1 MSNKSFPDLDAYNE
15 FTNDKQIKVLSWNLW
30 WKFEN
35 YLDRQKLIFDEL
47 KVLSPDILCLQE
59 VWEDSENSQAKK
71 IADLFEY
78 EYTYSKSFEIDG
90 VSFGNAIISKFP
102 ILKSSSHLIPTPSEF
117 NENRTLIHSEI
128 SYADNKID
136 ILCTH
141 LNYRYDQS
149 DIRQNQVEFILEYI
163 SKLENSKFPCILCGD
178 FNADPLS
185 DEIMLITGLKS
196 PIKRTVLR
204 DAWQIT
210 NRKDVGYTWS
220 NINSYAKK
228 TLEVD
233 RRIDYIF
240 VGKPARNGTGHPL
253 KSILVGTTPKGN
265 IYPSDHF
272 GIMTYL
278 EG

>member
-1 MSNKSFPDLDAYNE
+1 MPDKSFPDLDSYDELANS
-15 FTNDKQIKVLSWNLW
+15 KQIKVLSWNLW

-35 YLDRQKLIFDEL
+35 YLDRQNLILSEL
-47 KVLSPDILCLQE
+47 KKLDPDILCLQE
-59 VWEDSENSQAKK
+59 VWEDADNSQAKK
-71 IADLFEY
+71 ISDLLGCEY
-78 EYTYSKSFEIDG
+78 IYSKSFEIDG

-102 ILKSSSHLIPTPSEF
+102 ILNSSSHLIPTAVAF
-117 NENRTLIHSEI
+117 NENRTLLHSVVNYN
-128 SYADNKID
+128 SCKID

-141 LNYRYDQS
+141 LNYKYNQS
-149 DIRQNQVEFILEYI
+149 DIRQNQVNFILEYI
-163 SKLENSKFPCILCGD
+163 SNLEKSEFPIILCGD

-185 DEIMLITGLKS
+185 DEIMQITGLKS

-210 NRKDVGYTWS
+210 NCDESGYTWS
-220 NINSYAKK
+220 NKNSYAKRN
-228 TLEVD
+228 LEVD

-240 VGKPARNGTGHPL
+240 VGIPAKRGVGHPL
-253 KSILVGTTPKGN
+253 KSVLVGTSPKDSV
-265 IYPSDHF
+265 YPSDHF

>member
-1 MSNKSFPDLDAYNE
+1 MPDKSYSDLDAYPE
-15 FTNDKQIKVLSWNLW
+15 LAYSKEIKVLSWNLW

-35 YLDRQKLIFDEL
+35 YLERQKLIFNEL
-47 KVLSPDILCLQE
+47 LILNPDILCLQE
-59 VWEDSENSQAKK
+59 VWEDSDGSQAKK
-71 IADLFEY
+71 IADLFGY

-102 ILKSSSHLIPTPSEF
+102 ILNSSSHKIPTATEF
-117 NENRTLIHSEI
+117 NENRTLMHSVVNYDGFE
-128 SYADNKID
+128 ID

-141 LNYRYDQS
+141 LNYKYDQS
-149 DIRQNQVEFILEYI
+149 NIRQNQVAFILEYI
-163 SKLENSKFPCILCGD
+163 SKLKKPKFPTILCGD

-185 DEIMLITGLKS
+185 EEIMQITGLKS
-196 PIKRTVLR
+196 SIKGTVLR

-210 NRKDVGYTWS
+210 NRDDPGYTWS
-220 NINSYAKK
+220 NNNYYAKRS
-228 TLEVD
+228 LEVD

-240 VGKPARNGTGHPL
+240 VSKPTSKGLGHPI
-253 KSILVGTTPKGN
+253 KSILVGASPKDN
-265 IYPSDHF
+265 IFPSDHF

>member
-1 MSNKSFPDLDAYNE
+1 MPDKSFSDLDAYGE
-15 FTNDKQIKVLSWNLW
+15 LTHSKQIKVLSWNLW

-35 YLDRQKLIFDEL
+35 YLDRQKLIFNEL
-47 KVLSPDILCLQE
+47 EELDPDILCLQE
-59 VWEDSENSQAKK
+59 VWEDSDGSQAKK
-71 IADLFEY
+71 ISDLFGY

-102 ILKSSSHLIPTPSEF
+102 ILNSSSHLIPTDKKF
-117 NENRTLIHSEI
+117 NENRRLLHSVVN
-128 SYADNKID
+128 YAGFEID

-141 LNYRYDQS
+141 LNYKYDQS
-149 DIRQNQVEFILEYI
+149 HIRQNQVAFILEYI
-163 SKLENSKFPCILCGD
+163 SKLEKLKFPTILCGD

-185 DEIMLITGLKS
+185 DEIMKITGLKS
-196 PIKRTVLR
+196 AIKGTVLR
-204 DAWQIT
+204 DVWQIT
-210 NRKDVGYTWS
+210 NRNDFGYTWS
-220 NINSYAKK
+220 NNNCYAKK
-228 TLEVD
+228 NLEID

-240 VGKPARNGTGHPL
+240 VSNPTLKGLGHPI
-253 KSILVGTTPKGN
+253 KSILVGTSPKNN

>member
-1 MSNKSFPDLDAYNE
+1 MPDKSFSDLDAYPE
-15 FTNDKQIKVLSWNLW
+15 LTNNKQIKVLSWNLW

-35 YLDRQKLIFDEL
+35 YLDRQKLIFNEL
-47 KVLSPDILCLQE
+47 RELNPDILCLQE
-59 VWEDSENSQAKK
+59 VWEDSDGSQAKK
-71 IADLFEY
+71 IADLLGY

-102 ILKSSSHLIPTPSEF
+102 ILNSSSHLIPTATKF
-117 NENRTLIHSEI
+117 NENRTLLHNVVNYEG
-128 SYADNKID
+128 YKINV
-136 ILCTH
+136 LCTH
-141 LNYRYDQS
+141 LNYKYDQS
-149 DIRQNQVEFILEYI
+149 NIRQNQVAFILEYI
-163 SKLENSKFPCILCGD
+163 SKFEISNFPTILCGD

-185 DEIMLITGLKS
+185 EEIMQITGLRS
-196 PIKRTVLR
+196 PIKETVLR

-210 NRKDVGYTWS
+210 NRDETGYTWS
-220 NINSYAKK
+220 NNNYYAKR

-240 VGKPARNGTGHPL
+240 VGKPTSKGLGHPI
-253 KSILVGTTPKGN
+253 KSLLVGTSPKDN

>member
-1 MSNKSFPDLDAYNE
+1 MPDKSFSDLDAYAE
-15 FTNDKQIKVLSWNLW
+15 LTNNKQIKVLSWNLW

-35 YLDRQKLIFDEL
+35 YLDRQKLIFNELREL
-47 KVLSPDILCLQE
+47 KPDILCLQE
-59 VWEDSENSQAKK
+59 VWEDSDGSQAKK
-71 IADLFEY
+71 IADLLGY

-102 ILKSSSHLIPTPSEF
+102 ILSSSSHLITTATKF
-117 NENRTLIHSEI
+117 NENRTLLHNVVYYEG
-128 SYADNKID
+128 YKVNV
-136 ILCTH
+136 LCTH
-141 LNYRYDQS
+141 LNYKYEQS
-149 DIRQNQVEFILEYI
+149 NIRQNQVAFILEYI
-163 SKLENSKFPCILCGD
+163 SKLEISNFPTILCGD

-185 DEIMLITGLKS
+185 EEIMQITGLRS
-196 PIKRTVLR
+196 PIKETVLR

-210 NRKDVGYTWS
+210 NRDETGYTWS
-220 NINSYAKK
+220 NNNYYAKR

-240 VGKPARNGTGHPL
+240 VSKPTSKGLGHPI
-253 KSILVGTTPKGN
+253 KSILVGTSPKDTM
-265 IYPSDHF
+265 YPSDHF